1 MARLVSSPSLANGA
15 LGLQCVDFC
24 VNTPVSVTSDTDPS
38 DVDQRSSSEAAAST
52 DTVLPT
58 PLIEPGRVLRN
69 DSAEVEPD
77 NTADLRTEE
86 TPNQTTEET
95 PNHIADHR
103 TEETVEQKSS
113 EQEQP
118 DNIAS
123 VSRTS
128 DTSYS
133 GPASTSYPASL
144 APSNG
149 F

>member
-1 MARLVSSPSLANGA
+1 LARLVSSPSLANGA

-95 PNHIADHR
+95 QIISQIIAQR
-103 TEETVEQKSS
+103 RQWSRSLQSRSS
-113 EQEQP
+113 Q
-118 DNIAS
+118 I
-123 VSRTS
+123 T
-128 DTSYS
+128 
-133 GPASTSYPASL
+133 
-144 APSNG
+144 
-149 F
+149 

>member
-1 MARLVSSPSLANGA
+1 MARLVSSLSLANGA

-24 VNTPVSVTSDTDPS
+24 VNTPVSITSDTDPS
-38 DVDQRSSSEAAAST
+38 DIDQRSSSEATAST

-69 DSAEVEPD
+69 DSVEVEPD

-86 TPNQTTEET
+86 TPNQT
-95 PNHIADHR
+95 ADHR

-123 VSRTS
+123 VPRTS

>member
-69 DSAEVEPD
+69 DSVEVEPD
-77 NTADLRTEE
+77 NTADLRTEG
-86 TPNQTTEET
+86 TPNQT
-95 PNHIADHR
+95 A
-103 TEETVEQKSS
+103 EQKSS
-113 EQEQP
+113 EQEQS

-128 DTSYS
+128 DTSYL

-149 F
+149 FLYFLELVFCMKNI